1 MPSMTPKRLAVVAA
15 CLLSPQEPGPDAA
28 WTQHFIVES
37 GELQSSGRNPYFIL
51 EPGYQLVLE
60 HGRER
65 LTLTVL
71 DATERI
77 AGVDTRVVEERE
89 TNGDEMVEVSR
100 NFYTISK
107 RTNSVFYFGEDVDIY
122 RNGVIASHEGA
133 WRSGLN
139 GARFG
144 LALPGLSLLG
154 ARYFQELAPR
164 VAKDR
169 ARILSL
175 NGVLTTPGGR
185 FTSVL
190 RVEESTPLEPGHREA
205 KLYAPGVGLVQDASL
220 RLVRYGT
227 VGRRK

>member
-1 MPSMTPKRLAVVAA
+1 MV
-15 CLLSPQEPGPDAA
+15 SPQEPRADTG
-28 WTQHFIVES
+28 WTQDFIVDS

-65 LTLTVL
+65 LTITVL
-71 DATERI
+71 DTTERI

-89 TNGDEMVEVSR
+89 TNGDTVVEVSR
-100 NFYTISK
+100 NFYAISK

-122 RNGVIASHEGA
+122 RNGVIAGHEGA

-144 LALPGLSLLG
+144 LALPGLPLLG
-154 ARYFQELAPR
+154 ARYYQELAPR
-164 VAKDR
+164 VAMDR
-169 ARILSL
+169 GRILTL

-190 RVEESTPLEPGHREA
+190 RIEESTPLEPGQREA

-220 RLVRYGT
+220 RLVRYGA
-227 VGRRK
+227 VGRRE